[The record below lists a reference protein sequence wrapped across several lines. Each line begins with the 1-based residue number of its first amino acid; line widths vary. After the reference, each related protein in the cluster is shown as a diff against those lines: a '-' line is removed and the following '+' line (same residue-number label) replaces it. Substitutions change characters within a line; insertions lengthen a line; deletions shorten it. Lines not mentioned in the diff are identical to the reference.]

1 MLDKLPADI
10 VALIDT
16 VFTAF
21 NSKNATLLNSVYD
34 ANVVIVD
41 GFAPYRWSGAQAVA
55 EWWADAKAWA
65 EAGGVENEH
74 LDHKGILAWGVS
86 GDRAYASISATL
98 TITLRNGKQII
109 RPGILTYTF
118 ARQSDVWRAEGHAW
132 GRLS

>member
-21 NSKNATLLNSVYD
+21 NSKNATLLNSVYG
-34 ANVVIVD
+34 ANVEIVD
-41 GFAPYRWSGAQAVA
+41 GFAPYRWSGPQALA
-55 EWWADAKAWA
+55 EWWADANKWA
-65 EAGGVENEH
+65 EAGGVEHEQ
-74 LDHKGILAWGVS
+74 LDQKGILAWGVS

-98 TITLRNGKQII
+98 TITLRIGKLIT

-118 ARQSDVWRAEGHAW
+118 ARHGDVWLAEGHTW

>member
-1 MLDKLPADI
+1 VLDKLPADI

-21 NSKNATLLNSVYD
+21 NRKNATLLNSVYG

-41 GFAPYRWSGAQAVA
+41 GFAPYRWSGPQALA
-55 EWWADAKAWA
+55 EWWADANAWA
-65 EAGGVENEH
+65 EAGGVESEH

-98 TITLRNGKQII
+98 TITLRNGKLIT